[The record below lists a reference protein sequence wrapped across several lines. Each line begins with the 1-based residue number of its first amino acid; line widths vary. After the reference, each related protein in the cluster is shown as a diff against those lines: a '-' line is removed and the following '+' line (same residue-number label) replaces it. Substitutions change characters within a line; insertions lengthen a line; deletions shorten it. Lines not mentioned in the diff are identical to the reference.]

1 MPRRSRKLKGR
12 SDNDDMRIMMF
23 AAGGDVGGGK
33 THILSITREVA
44 RDNELR
50 LICFRRGIMS
60 EEAPSMGIDTRTVK
74 SNSNIFEAAKLAC
87 NQVKEFRPQLIHCH
101 GAKANML
108 GALVNRIYGIPV
120 MTTVHSDPNLDYL
133 GSPFR
138 DLIYGNINR
147 LSLRRMDYYVAV
159 ADRMRELLIE
169 RGFDA
174 QNIFAV
180 YNGLD
185 FSQSSSEPRVEKDSS
200 EPIVVGIAARLNPVK
215 DISTL
220 IRAFAKA
227 YSQNALLRL
236 SIAGSGEEEGALKE
250 LASSLGVG
258 SVTCFEG
265 WVEDAKGYFENV
277 DINVLSS
284 ISETFPYS
292 LLEGAYVHCPAIAS
306 NVGGIPYLIE
316 DGKTGLLFE
325 AGDSERLAEHILK
338 LASDP
343 ALRTELAEALH
354 SKAKAEFSLSRM
366 KADQEAIY
374 EILVQRSLRKKKG
387 RYGAV
392 LCGAYGK
399 GNAGDDAILHAII
412 SRLRRIDS
420 YMPFYVMS
428 RNPVETGKKERV
440 GSFYI
445 FNVPKFLKY
454 LRRTKLFVSGG
465 GTLIQDVT
473 SSRSLYFYLFTLLA
487 AKKIGCKVIMYGCG
501 IGPISGNFNR
511 WITGKLL
518 DRSADIIT
526 LRDSVSMRL
535 LEDIGVRRPEILLSA
550 DPTLSLPSVPEDL
563 VSSAFARE
571 AIPEDGG
578 KIAFCLREWEGF
590 SNHSPIAE
598 AANYAYDNHGLLPI
612 FLAMEY
618 PKDIAIGNKVG
629 AMLSVPCRVCREKY
643 SAEELR
649 GMLSAMDLVCGM
661 RLHSLIF
668 ASSGGSPIVGISY
681 DVKVDSFVKDSGSRR
696 CIDLEDLTAEEL
708 IKYIDEAVEGGRS
721 RAEETRLR
729 LREMENINGEAAER
743 LLIGKESA

>member
-1 MPRRSRKLKGR
+1 MMLHGR
-12 SDNDDMRIMMF
+12 SDCDDMRIMMF
-23 AAGGDVGGGK
+23 AAGGDIGGGK
-33 THILSITREVA
+33 THILSIAREVA

-50 LICFRRGIMS
+50 LICFRDDVMS
-60 EEAPSMGIDTRTVK
+60 REAPSMGIDTRTVK
-74 SNSNIFEAAKLAC
+74 SNGNIFEAIKLAC
-87 NQVKEFRPQLIHCH
+87 NQAKEFRPQLIHCH

-108 GALVNRIYGIPV
+108 GALVKRLYGIPV

-133 GSPFR
+133 GSPLR
-138 DLIYGNINR
+138 DLIYGNINK
-147 LSLRRMDYYVAV
+147 LSLRHMDYLVAV

-174 QNIFAV
+174 QNIFTV

-185 FSQSSSEPRVEKDSS
+185 FSQSSPEARSGKDPGD
-200 EPIVVGIAARLNPVK
+200 PIVVGIAARLNPVK

-220 IRAFAKA
+220 IKGFAKA
-227 YSQNALLRL
+227 YSQNNLLRL
-236 SIAGSGEEEGALKE
+236 SIAGSGEEEKALKE
-250 LASSLGVG
+250 LALGLG
-258 SVTCFEG
+258 IEDVTRFEG
-265 WVEDAKGYFENV
+265 WVEDAKGYFEGV

-284 ISETFPYS
+284 LSETFPYS

-343 ALRTELAEALH
+343 SLRTQLAEALH
-354 SKAKAEFSLSRM
+354 SKAKEEFSLRRM
-366 KADQEAIY
+366 KLDQEEIY
-374 EILVQRSLRKKKG
+374 RILIHRSRRRKDG

-412 SRLRRIDS
+412 SSLRKIDP

-428 RNPVETGKKERV
+428 RKPVETGKKEGV

-445 FNVPKFLKY
+445 FNVPRFLKH

-473 SSRSLYFYLFTLLA
+473 SSRSLYFYLFALVA
-487 AKKIGCKVIMYGCG
+487 AKRMGCRVVMYGCG
-501 IGPISGNFNR
+501 IGPIRGNFNR
-511 WITGKLL
+511 WLTGKVL
-518 DRSADIIT
+518 DATADIIT

-550 DPTLSLPSVPEDL
+550 DPTVSLPPVPEET
-563 VSSAFARE
+563 VRAAFARE
-571 AIPEDGG
+571 GVPESGG

-590 SNHSPIAE
+590 SNYSPIAE
-598 AANYAYDNHGLLPI
+598 AANYAYNNHGLLPI

-618 PKDIAIGNKVG
+618 PKDVAIGEKLG
-629 AMLSVPCRVCREKY
+629 AMLGVPSKVCRERY
-643 SAEELR
+643 SAQELR

-681 DVKVDSFVKDSGSRR
+681 DVKVESFVRDSGLRR
-696 CIDLEDLTAEEL
+696 CVDLESLTAEEL
-708 IKYIDEAVEGGRS
+708 IEYIDEALEGGRS

-729 LREMENINGEAAER
+729 LRKMENINGEAAER
-743 LLIGKESA
+743 LLGGGKERA